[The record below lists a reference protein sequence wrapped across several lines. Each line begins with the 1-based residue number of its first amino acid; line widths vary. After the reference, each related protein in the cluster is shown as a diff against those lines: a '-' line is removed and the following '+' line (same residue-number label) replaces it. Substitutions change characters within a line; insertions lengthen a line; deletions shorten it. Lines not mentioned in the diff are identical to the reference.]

1 MVRPSLEKESFSASI
16 KTVIAICPVNV
27 RGIVHAKKG
36 GVIVAVCKKIVVIF
50 LLVLVASLARAD
62 DGLLFSVRP
71 LAFLHA
77 ALRPEAATPAVLIPG
92 AMDPHHY
99 TLTVADMARLRQA
112 QLLFWLGSTNE
123 PYLARLA
130 GGRSGTPIWIA
141 IGGNQPFGES
151 AQAMAAALSQRY
163 PAEAASIQTR
173 ADQLLQA
180 RKKQEEFW
188 RQQLAPFT
196 QQHFL
201 LGHNALL
208 PLVEGLGLQGARIY
222 QAESGHGHA
231 QGGMQ
236 ELLTLQ
242 QEVASGKI
250 RCAIEEPGIR
260 FQALAKKHPGLRLAY
275 IEPMG
280 GNLAITP
287 DASLTL
293 FNTTAAALQKCLAGE
308 KK

>member
-1 MVRPSLEKESFSASI
+1 
-16 KTVIAICPVNV
+16 
-27 RGIVHAKKG
+27 
-36 GVIVAVCKKIVVIF
+36 VIVAVRKKIVVIF

-71 LAFLHA
+71 LAFIHA

-92 AMDPHHY
+92 TMDPHHY
-99 TLTVADMARLRQA
+99 SLTVADMARLRQA
-112 QLLFWLGSTNE
+112 QLLFWLGSANE
-123 PYLARLA
+123 PYLARMA
-130 GGRSGTPIWIA
+130 ASRGGNTRWIA
-141 IGGNQPFGES
+141 LGGSRSFPE
-151 AQAMAAALSQRY
+151 ATQAMAAALSQRY
-163 PAEAASIQTR
+163 PAEASAIHAR
-173 ADQLLQA
+173 ANQLLQA

-188 RQQLAPFT
+188 RQQLAPFA
-196 QQHFL
+196 QEHFL

-208 PLVEGLGLQGARIY
+208 PLVEGLGLRGARIY
-222 QAESGHGHA
+222 LAESGHGHA

-287 DASLTL
+287 YASLTL
-293 FNTTAAALQKCLAGE
+293 FNTTAAALQRCLAGE